1 MPVIGFIVNRM
12 TRKVAGYGYGY
23 GYGYEYDNYG
33 SYGEEKESHDT

>member
-12 TRKVAGYGYGY
+12 TRKVAGYGD